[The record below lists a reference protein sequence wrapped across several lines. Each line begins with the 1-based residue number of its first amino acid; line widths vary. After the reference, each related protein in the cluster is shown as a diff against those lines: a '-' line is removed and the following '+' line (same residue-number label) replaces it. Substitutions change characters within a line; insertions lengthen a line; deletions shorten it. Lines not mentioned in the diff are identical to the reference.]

1 MILMDLVVKTQPSTQ
16 CRLPSTCAGVALGQ
30 ATDGIWTRRW
40 CGSPTGGCISDM
52 PWITRRGARHA
63 GPAPA
68 RRPGRAAADAQAS
81 QEAGL
86 CTEIAGDR
94 QAVLVYLG
102 VPAIGA
108 GVPSRTRAQNEQSGR
123 EFASTG
129 ATTRAEAATLQIS
142 PIRSAPSEYARCR
155 PQHLQPPT
163 PPRLAIDLAD
173 LQRRGGGAMVRSRR
187 SSVRPDQPLPPFNRT
202 PITVTKPAGMVTTQ
216 PEPN

>member
-68 RRPGRAAADAQAS
+68 RRPGRAAANAQAS

-94 QAVLVYLG
+94 QAALVCLG
-102 VPAIGA
+102 VPAIGLTCPHEQGFTMNNRA
-108 GVPSRTRAQNEQSGR
+108 GTNRNFVRRFGMIGAKEPDDATSQRTAH
-123 EFASTG
+123 
-129 ATTRAEAATLQIS
+129 
-142 PIRSAPSEYARCR
+142 P
-155 PQHLQPPT
+155 
-163 PPRLAIDLAD
+163 
-173 LQRRGGGAMVRSRR
+173 
-187 SSVRPDQPLPPFNRT
+187 
-202 PITVTKPAGMVTTQ
+202 
-216 PEPN
+216 